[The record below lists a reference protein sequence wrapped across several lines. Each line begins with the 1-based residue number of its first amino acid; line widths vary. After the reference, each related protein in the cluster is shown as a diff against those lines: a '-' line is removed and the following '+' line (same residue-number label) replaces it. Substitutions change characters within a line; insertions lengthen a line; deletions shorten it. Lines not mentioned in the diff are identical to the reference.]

1 MQMNNTDMLIEG
13 GKIFGIQL
21 TADQVQQFSQ
31 YLDLLLEWNQKIN
44 LTAITEEEEIII
56 KHFLDS
62 ISCITIQEIKKDSK
76 IIDIGTGA
84 GFPGI
89 PIKICYPDVSLTL
102 LDSLQKRIQFL
113 KAVSERLGFQ
123 NIFFEHGRAE
133 DFGKKENFREQYDIA
148 VARAVAPL
156 NVLCEYCLPFIKVG
170 GSFVCQKG
178 RNIDEEI
185 DKANKAIQLLGGE
198 LVEIKSISLPFSDI
212 VHHLIVIQKIKQ
224 TPTKFPRRAG
234 IPTKK
239 PL

>member
-1 MQMNNTDMLIEG
+1 MLIEG
-13 GKIFGIQL
+13 GKAFGIDL

-44 LTAITEEEEIII
+44 LTAIIEEEEIII

-62 ISCITIQEIKKDSK
+62 ISCIIVPAIKKNSK

-89 PIKICYPDVSLTL
+89 PIKICYPDIFLTL

-113 KAVSERLGFQ
+113 EAVGERLGFR
-123 NIFFEHGRAE
+123 NVSFEHGRAE
-133 DFGKKENFREQYDIA
+133 DFGQNEEFREQYDIA

-156 NVLCEYCLPFIKVG
+156 NILCEYCLPFIKVG

-185 DKANKAIQLLGGE
+185 RNAEKAIQILGGK
-198 LVEIKSISLPFSDI
+198 LTEIKPVSLPFSDI

-224 TPTKFPRRAG
+224 TPTKYPRRAG